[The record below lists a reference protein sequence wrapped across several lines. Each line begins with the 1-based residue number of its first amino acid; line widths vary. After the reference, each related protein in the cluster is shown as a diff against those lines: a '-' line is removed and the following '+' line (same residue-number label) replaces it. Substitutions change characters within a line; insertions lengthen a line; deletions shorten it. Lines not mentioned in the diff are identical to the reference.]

1 MFERFTDRARQ
12 AVVHAQEE
20 ARLLGHD
27 HIGTEHLLL
36 GLLRQDGGEVS
47 AVLAPLDIGL
57 AAARERVAAETGE
70 GTGPVPGQIPFTP
83 RVKRVLELSL
93 REAQRLGH
101 ESIDAGHIML
111 GLLREG
117 QGLAARVLVDLG
129 ASPPAL
135 REALSLALGGP
146 EPPEI
151 RDMPVPGRGPGART
165 RFDMVDGRL
174 SAIED
179 RLESLERAVAR
190 LTERLDPP
198 PPAG

>member
-27 HIGTEHLLL
+27 YIGTEHLLL
-36 GLLRQDGGEVS
+36 GLLRQDGGEVI
-47 AVLAPLDIGL
+47 AVLTPLEIDL
-57 AAARERVAAETGE
+57 AAARERVAAEAGE
-70 GTGPVPGQIPFTP
+70 GTEPVPGQIPFTP

-101 ESIDAGHIML
+101 DSIDAGHIML

-117 QGLAARVLVDLG
+117 QGMAARVLVDLG
-129 ASPPAL
+129 ASLPAL
-135 REALSLALGGP
+135 REAVSLALGGP
-146 EPPEI
+146 EAPEI
-151 RDMPVPGRGPGART
+151 REMPPSVRGPSARA

-179 RLESLERAVAR
+179 RLEGLERAVAR

-198 PPAG
+198 PPSG